1 MLRHFRAG
9 VLTLIASVCLCCAS
23 SQLVAAQAPSAGEE
37 RASSFQAV
45 SGAVKEDV
53 AGGPLMLAAY
63 AVVWL
68 VLFGYVFR
76 MVRLQRG
83 VEDNL
88 ERLERAVGSAAPHDE
103 TVAR

>member
-1 MLRHFRAG
+1 MLRFFIAQLG
-9 VLTLIASVCLCCAS
+9 LFLAWAASVTTA
-23 SQLVAAQAPSAGEE
+23 AAQSGETADD
-37 RASSFQAV
+37 RAQSFQAV
-45 SGAVKEDV
+45 AGAVKEDV

-68 VLFGYVFR
+68 AVFFYVFR

-88 ERLERAVGSAAPHDE
+88 SRLERSLAHTTDSKV
-103 TVAR
+103 

>member
-1 MLRHFRAG
+1 MLRALASRLFIAQ
-9 VLTLIASVCLCCAS
+9 LTLFAFVGS
-23 SQLVAAQAPSAGEE
+23 VAAQAADEPGD
-37 RASSFQAV
+37 RAASFQAV
-45 SGAVKEDV
+45 TGAVKEDV

-68 VLFGYVFR
+68 VVFFYVFR

-88 ERLERAVGSAAPHDE
+88 SRLERSLAHTDDSKV
-103 TVAR
+103 